1 MTTQERT
8 GRIPINGWPLLR
20 REEVPGGGW
29 LKYRKG
35 VPRAGA
41 GALVELLIQRLGVP
55 LGEGVDKAV
64 PVSRERL
71 ARLLGVS
78 LRTVFTWLDDGTNT
92 RTNTPAAVMVA
103 RMLQLLIF
111 KDMGHPV
118 YRWDHYDWDKQQEGL
133 KDAPKDSDLSA
144 RPIVPKL

>member
-1 MTTQERT
+1 MRTEEHT
-8 GRIPINGWPLLR
+8 GRVPVNGWPLLR

-29 LKYRKG
+29 LKFRKEVPKAG
-35 VPRAGA
+35 V
-41 GALVELLIQRLGVP
+41 GALVDLITQRLGVP

-64 PVSRERL
+64 PITRDRF

-78 LRTVFTWLDDGTNT
+78 TRVVYMWMDG
-92 RTNTPAAVMVA
+92 TNTPAAAILA
-103 RMLQLLIF
+103 RMVQLLIF

-118 YRWDHYDWDKQQEGL
+118 YSWDHYDWDRQQEAL
-133 KDAPKDSDLSA
+133 TDAAKDSDLST